1 MVIWVITKIPIN
13 FCGYKTDKST
23 TDGKIHTS
31 IVAQNLHHPDKHHRL
46 LLPALSFSTFF
57 QQLCYIITFQNEET
71 KLGHQTWASI
81 PIIRQGFY
89 GKRQNR
95 FNQS

>member
-31 IVAQNLHHPDKHHRL
+31 IIAQNLHRPDKRHRL
-46 LLPALSFSTFF
+46 LLPALSFSIFF

-71 KLGHQTWASI
+71 KL
-81 PIIRQGFY
+81 
-89 GKRQNR
+89 
-95 FNQS
+95 

>member
-31 IVAQNLHHPDKHHRL
+31 IIAQNLHHPDKHHRL

-71 KLGHQTWASI
+71 KLRGAPNVGIHPDHQARLLWQATKQI
-81 PIIRQGFY
+81 
-89 GKRQNR
+89 
-95 FNQS
+95 

>member
-31 IVAQNLHHPDKHHRL
+31 IIAQNLHRPDKRHRL

-57 QQLCYIITFQNEET
+57 QKLCYIITFQNEET
-71 KLGHQTWASI
+71 KLGKPNVGIYPDHQARLLWQATK
-81 PIIRQGFY
+81 QV
-89 GKRQNR
+89 
-95 FNQS
+95 

>member
-31 IVAQNLHHPDKHHRL
+31 IIAQNLHHPDKHHRL

-71 KLGHQTWASI
+71 KLRTPNVGIHPDHQARLLWQATKQI
-81 PIIRQGFY
+81 
-89 GKRQNR
+89 
-95 FNQS
+95 